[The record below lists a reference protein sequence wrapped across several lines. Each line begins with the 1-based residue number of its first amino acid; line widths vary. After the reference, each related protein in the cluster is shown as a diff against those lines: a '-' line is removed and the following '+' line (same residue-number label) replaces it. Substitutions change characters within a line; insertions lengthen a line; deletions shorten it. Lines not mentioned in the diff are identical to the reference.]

1 MTKSKKFGI
10 FIYIFFLFFGP
21 KIGTYLDTSIIAS
34 IIMIFVS
41 AIRNDHKVKIPR
53 YTRILVTSIIFIL
66 VYTVFV
72 SLYNSYFDI
81 TFYGRM
87 IRSMFSVV
95 SISVFLLDNKNAD
108 VDELNG
114 IIIWALLIHAAIVL
128 VSSTVYINLQ
138 YMLRSFNGYSKT
150 IRMFRS
156 TGLMM
161 GFDMSGLLCNLG
173 LVLVMCKKRLNFL
186 QFAVF
191 ALATLFTSRF
201 SILFLVVIALIY
213 IIVNLRNSE
222 SRGKKALLL
231 GIGIPI
237 AIFGIVLLII
247 TTNSFYSARSGI
259 SSLFPRFYNLA
270 LRVNRAYNVTESID
284 FTGSRHFAITDDGFL
299 AAFGTGVYGGA
310 DPGYTRFI
318 NCIGIVGLVLVIIW
332 HIYAICKSINI
343 NIINKRLKYN
353 RAFIVFSIA
362 MVLIGLNFK
371 NSYFFTGSFFEFM
384 MLQLFMFKFSNQ
396 YNETIIK

>member
-1 MTKSKKFGI
+1 
-10 FIYIFFLFFGP
+10 
-21 KIGTYLDTSIIAS
+21 
-34 IIMIFVS
+34 MIFVS

>member
-1 MTKSKKFGI
+1 MTRSRKVWVFV
-10 FIYIFFLFFGP
+10 YIFFVFFGP
-21 KIGTYLDTSIIAS
+21 KIGRYIDTSIIAS
-34 IIMIFVS
+34 ILMILVS
-41 AIRNDHKVKIPR
+41 AFKNDHKIRIPR
-53 YTRILVTSIIFIL
+53 YTRSLVLSIILIVL
-66 VYTVFV
+66 YTVFV
-72 SLYNSYFDI
+72 SVYNSYFDI

-87 IRSMFSVV
+87 IRSAFSVV
-95 SISVFLLDNKNAD
+95 GISALALDNKDID
-108 VDELNG
+108 VEELNE
-114 IIIWALLIHAAIVL
+114 IIIWALFIHAAIVL
-128 VSSTVYINLQ
+128 VSATVYVNLQ
-138 YMLRSFNGYSKT
+138 YMLRSFNGYNKT

-173 LVLVMCKKRLNFL
+173 LVLVMCKKRLNFF

-201 SILFLVVIALIY
+201 SILFLVVITLIY

-222 SRGKKALLL
+222 SRGKKTLLL
-231 GIGIPI
+231 GIGIPS

-247 TTNSFYSARSGI
+247 TTRSFYSARSGI
-259 SSLFPRFYNLA
+259 SNLFPRFYNLA
-270 LRVNRAYNVTESID
+270 LRVNRAYNVTDSLEFAESN
-284 FTGSRHFAITDDGFL
+284 HFSISDDGFL

-318 NCIGIVGLVLVIIW
+318 NCIGIVGLALVIIW
-332 HIYAICKSINI
+332 HIYAICNSVNS
-343 NIINKRLKYN
+343 NLINKRLKYN

-362 MVLIGLNFK
+362 MVLIGLSFK
-371 NSYFFTGSFFEFM
+371 NSYFFTGTFFEFM

>member
-1 MTKSKKFGI
+1 MAMSKKIGI
-10 FIYIFFLFFGP
+10 FIYIFFMFFGP

-34 IIMIFVS
+34 IIMIFIS
-41 AIRNDHKVKIPR
+41 ATRNDHKIRIPK
-53 YTRILVTSIIFIL
+53 YTRALISSIILIL
-66 VYTVFV
+66 VYSVFV
-72 SLYNSYFDI
+72 SLYNSHFDI
-81 TFYGRM
+81 TYYGRT
-87 IRSMFSVV
+87 IRSMFSVI
-95 SISVFLLDNKNAD
+95 SISSFLLDNEKAD
-108 VDELNG
+108 IDELNE

-128 VSSTVYINLQ
+128 VSATVYVNLQ
-138 YMLRSFNGYSKT
+138 YMLRSFNGYNKT

-173 LVLVMCKKRLNFL
+173 LVLVMCKKRLNFF

-201 SILFLVVIALIY
+201 SILFLVVITLIY

-222 SRGKKALLL
+222 SRGKKTLLL
-231 GIGIPI
+231 GIGIPS

-247 TTNSFYSARSGI
+247 TTRSFYSARSGI
-259 SSLFPRFYNLA
+259 SNLFPRFYNLA
-270 LRVNRAYNVTESID
+270 LRVNRAYNVTDSLEFAESN
-284 FTGSRHFAITDDGFL
+284 HFSISDDGFL

-318 NCIGIVGLVLVIIW
+318 NCIGIVGLALVIIW
-332 HIYAICKSINI
+332 HIYAICNSVNS
-343 NIINKRLKYN
+343 NLINKRLKYN

-362 MVLIGLNFK
+362 MVLIGLSFK
-371 NSYFFTGSFFEFM
+371 NSYFFTGTFFEFM